1 MKTLDAQTRIQL
13 KNILFTTDFSPAA
26 AAALPYAG
34 ELAKHYGAKLYALH
48 VRAPV
53 INPMTP
59 PAGWPALEKAA
70 EEEERERRETLRHA
84 IPGIEPTVLIED
96 GNLWENVKSVVVEK
110 NIDLIVMA
118 TRGLTGVGK
127 FLLGSAAE
135 EIFRDA
141 TCPVL
146 TVGPHSPAEPK
157 SDGEI
162 TRILYATNFNSGPL
176 PATEYALSLAQEYQ
190 AHLTLLHVIEEPKVG
205 ELVVPQD
212 LIESSM
218 RHLAKIVPP
227 GVDFWCEP
235 DFVVERGAV
244 AEKILE
250 VARNRNADLIVLG
263 VHPASGLPGAASHL
277 PISTAHKVVSQATC
291 PVLTVRDVEN
301 AAR

>member
-1 MKTLDAQTRIQL
+1 MKTLDAQTRIEL

-26 AAALPYAG
+26 GAALPYAA

-48 VRAPV
+48 VRTPV

-70 EEEERERRETLRHA
+70 EEEERERRETLRRA

-96 GNLWENVKSVVVEK
+96 GDLWTNVQSVVEK
-110 NIDLIVMA
+110 QNIDLIVMG
-118 TRGLTGVGK
+118 TRGRTGVGK

-146 TVGPHSPAEPK
+146 TVGPHVPDEPRRG
-157 SDGEI
+157 GEI

-176 PATEYALSLAQEYQ
+176 PAAEYALSLAQEYQ

-212 LIESSM
+212 LMESSK

-227 GVDFWCEP
+227 EAELWCVP
-235 DFVVERGAV
+235 DFVVERGSV

-250 VARNRNADLIVLG
+250 VAKNRKADLIVLG
-263 VHPASGLPGAASHL
+263 IHEASGFPGAASHL
-277 PISTAHKVVSQATC
+277 PMSTAHKIVSHAEC
-291 PVLTVRDVEN
+291 PVLTVRAVEN

>member
-1 MKTLDAQTRIQL
+1 
-13 KNILFTTDFSPAA
+13 
-26 AAALPYAG
+26 
-34 ELAKHYGAKLYALH
+34 
-48 VRAPV
+48 
-53 INPMTP
+53 MTP

-70 EEEERERRETLRHA
+70 EEEERERRETLRNA

-96 GNLWENVKSVVVEK
+96 GGLWENVKSVVIER
-110 NIDLIVMA
+110 NIDLIVMG

-135 EIFRDA
+135 EVFRDA

-146 TVGPHSPAEPK
+146 TVGPNSPVEPK
-157 SDGEI
+157 HGGEI

-176 PATEYALSLAQEYQ
+176 PAAEYAFSLAQEYQ

-218 RHLAKIVPP
+218 RHLAEIVPP
-227 GVDFWCEP
+227 GVELWCEP
-235 DFVVERGAV
+235 DFVVERGPV
-244 AEKILE
+244 ADKILE
-250 VARNRNADLIVLG
+250 VARHRQGDLIVLG
-263 VHPASGLPGAASHL
+263 VHRAGGVPGAASHL

-301 AAR
+301 VDRQT